1 MVVNSDMRVAI
12 SAYTSKN
19 YYIEALVLSKLE
31 DNLGL
36 YKEVLERATAYF
48 R

>member
-1 MVVNSDMRVAI
+1 LVVNREVRIATSDYM
-12 SAYTSKN
+12 SKN